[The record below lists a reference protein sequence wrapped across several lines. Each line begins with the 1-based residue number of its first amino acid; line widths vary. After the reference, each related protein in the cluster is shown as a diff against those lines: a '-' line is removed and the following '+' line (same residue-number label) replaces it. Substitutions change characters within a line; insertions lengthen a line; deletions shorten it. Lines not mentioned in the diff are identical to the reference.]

1 MAKKLFLVD
10 GSNYAYR
17 VQFALPPRHNS
28 SGFPTRVLYGFTL
41 LFQKLM
47 RTYRPDYCVV
57 SFDIGKTFRHKVYP
71 EYKANRD
78 AMPEDLRQ
86 QWGELPDLVRAFG
99 YPCINVE
106 NYEADDV
113 LGTLAHRFSS
123 DDMHAYL
130 VTGDKDFGQLVNAN
144 VSVLDERKDVLLD
157 IAGVEAKMG
166 VPPLQVVDL
175 LGLAG
180 DTSDNI
186 PGIPGIGAKTAAKL
200 IQSYGSLEGALGAAG
215 RGEIKGKRGENLVTF
230 ADDARLSKDLATIRV
245 DVPITVNLES
255 LAPKGIQ
262 AEPLREMF
270 QRWEFGMV
278 ARKLLPEQQTVDP
291 SVYRAVVEDD
301 DLDSVLD
308 EVAAA
313 GRCAV
318 SISSV
323 GDDPFKALVT
333 GVSLVWANDKAVYIP
348 LEPRFG
354 VRLDLGATRQKLA
367 KFMANP
373 DVGKVFR
380 DAKAACH
387 VLRRNEY
394 RVQGVIGDT
403 RLIDYVLVPHR
414 RQHGLEDMAQRY
426 LGHTLSIRSGQG
438 ELLIEDTVRHAVE
451 PAHVVWLLF
460 ERLNKQLENGLGYIY
475 REVELPIIEVLESME
490 RAGIRLDLDRL
501 ADVRV
506 DIQARVDSTERRCH
520 ELAGRTFKV
529 GSTKEVAVVL
539 FDELGLPP
547 SKKTKTGFS
556 TDSSVLEKL
565 VEHHPIATVILE
577 YRMLAKLVSTY
588 LKKLPGYVADDGR
601 IHTNFNQ
608 AVAATGRLSSTD
620 PNLQNIPIRTF
631 EGRRIRECFVPKEG
645 YLFLS
650 ADYSQVELRV
660 LAHYSN
666 SRTLEEAFKAGEDI
680 HARTASEVF
689 GVPVDEVSIEL
700 RSAAKAI
707 NFGLLYGMSAFRLG
721 NDLSISRAQAQ
732 QYMDDYFG
740 RMPEVEGWLEETKAF
755 CRENGYV
762 ETLYGRRRLIPEI
775 YSKAFSERSA
785 GEREA
790 VNTCVQGTAADIIK
804 IAMRKVFH
812 ALEEEGFAAQI
823 LLQVHDELLLEVPEK
838 EIEQVRELVIRE
850 MEQAVLLRVPLV
862 VNSSVGANWN
872 DAHG

>member
-1 MAKKLFLVD
+1 MPKKLFLVD
-10 GSNYAYR
+10 GSNYAFR
-17 VQFALPPRHNS
+17 VQFALPPRHTS
-28 SGFPTRVLYGFTL
+28 AGFPTRVLYGFTL

-57 SFDIGKTFRHKVYP
+57 SFDIGKTFRHQVYP

-106 NYEADDV
+106 NFEADDV

-123 DDMHAYL
+123 DEVHAYL

-157 IAGVEAKMG
+157 SAGVESKMG
-166 VPPLQVVDL
+166 VPPVQVIDL

-186 PGIPGIGAKTAAKL
+186 PGVPGVGAKTAAKL
-200 IQSYGSLEGALGAAG
+200 LQSFGSLEGAIDAAV
-215 RGEIKGKRGENLVTF
+215 RGEVKGKRGENLVKF
-230 ADDARLSKDLATIRV
+230 AADARLSKELATIRI
-245 DVPITVNLES
+245 DVPISEKLGD
-255 LAPKGIQ
+255 LAPIGIQ

-270 QRWEFGMV
+270 ERWEFGMV
-278 ARKLLPEQQTVDP
+278 ARKLLPEQHTVDA
-291 SVYRAVVEDD
+291 SVYRGIVKDE
-301 DLDSVLD
+301 DLDEVLE

-318 SISSV
+318 SISSA

-333 GVSLVWANDKAVYIP
+333 GISLAWAADKAVYIP

-354 VRLDLGATRQKLA
+354 VRLDLTATRQKIA
-367 KFMANP
+367 AFMANP
-373 DVGKVFR
+373 ELGKVFR

-387 VLRRNEY
+387 VLRQNDYE
-394 RVQGVIGDT
+394 VQGVIGDT

-414 RQHGLEDMAQRY
+414 RRHGLEDMAQRY
-426 LGHTLSIRSGQG
+426 LGHNLSIRSGQG
-438 ELLIEDTVRHAVE
+438 ELLIDDAVKHAVE

-460 ERLNKQLENGLGYIY
+460 ERLSKQLVDGLGFIY
-475 REVELPIIEVLESME
+475 EQVELPIVEVLGSME
-490 RAGIRLDLDRL
+490 RAGIRLDRERL
-501 ADVRV
+501 AEIRL
-506 DIQARVDSTERRCH
+506 DIQARLDAMEKRCH
-520 ELAGRTFKV
+520 ELAGRPFKV

-565 VEHHPIATVILE
+565 VEQHPIAGAILE

-588 LKKLPGYVADDGR
+588 LKKLPGYVAEDGR
-601 IHTNFNQ
+601 IHTSFNQ

-645 YLFLS
+645 HLFLS

-689 GVPVDEVSIEL
+689 GVPVTEVSIEL

-740 RMPEVEGWLEETKAF
+740 RMPEVEGWLESTKAF

-775 YSKAFSERSA
+775 YSKSFSERSA

-812 ALEEEGFAAQI
+812 RLKDAGYGAQI
-823 LLQVHDELLLEVPEK
+823 LLQVHDELLLEVPED
-838 EIEQVRELVIRE
+838 EIEAVRELVVRE
-850 MEQAVLLRVPLV
+850 MEQAVTLRVPLV